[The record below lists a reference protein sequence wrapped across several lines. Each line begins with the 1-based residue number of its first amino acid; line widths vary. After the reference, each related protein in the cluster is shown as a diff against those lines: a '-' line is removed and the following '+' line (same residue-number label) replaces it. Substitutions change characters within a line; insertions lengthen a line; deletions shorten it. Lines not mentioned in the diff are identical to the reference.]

1 MARLILALSLL
12 FPIALHPQ
20 DAKEKQE
27 KEKLERE
34 KAKALAEAKAK
45 DPLSFDHNVRG
56 LMSRF
61 CYRCHNGE
69 KRKGDVNLQ
78 KDENPRLIAEN
89 RKTWQTALE
98 VLEQSQMPPKK
109 ENQPT
114 ADQRKHMIQFIKNTL
129 NSLDCERVREP
140 GRPVVRRLN
149 RTEYDNTILELTGLD
164 LNLADGFSPDA
175 TGYGFDN
182 IGEALAVSPVLIEQY
197 HQAARKLVGDLATHK
212 EAQRRVY
219 FVQPGGAVTDRDAA
233 RQVVERFALKAFR
246 RPAEAAFVDKLLGLY
261 DKARAG
267 GERHEAALRPMLTAV
282 LISPR
287 FFMRIESAR
296 PGVEGSYPVDDYDL
310 AVRLSYFL
318 WSGPP
323 DDELMALAAKG
334 ALGSVETLEAQ
345 ARRMLADPRSRS
357 LVENFFGQW
366 LQLRGLAAHKP
377 DAKHFPEF
385 TETLR
390 AAMQQEVNLF
400 LGEIVRKD
408 RPLTDLID
416 SDYTYLNEALARHY
430 GIEGVKGP
438 EMRRVALKDHRRG
451 GVLTS
456 AAVLMTQS
464 DPERNNVPRR
474 GNYIAASI
482 LGSPPPPPPPDVPA
496 LEDPKADG
504 KPMTLR
510 QRLEA
515 HRSKPDCMG
524 CHVKIDPLGFSLETF
539 DAIGRWRDQEAG
551 QPVDAT
557 GVLPDGRTLRGP
569 VELKQILMGRRD
581 EFART
586 MASNLLI
593 YALGRGLQLEDECVI
608 RDAQKAA
615 AAGEYRFSSVVLTIV
630 RSHPFRHRRN
640 PDF

>member
-12 FPIALHPQ
+12 FPLALHPQ

-27 KEKLERE
+27 KERLERE

-45 DPLSFDHNVRG
+45 DPLSFDHNIRG
-56 LMSRF
+56 LLTRF

-69 KRKGDVNLQ
+69 KRKGDINLQ

-89 RKTWQTALE
+89 RKSWQTALE

-114 ADQRKHMIQFIKNTL
+114 ADQRKHLIQFIKNTL

-140 GRPVVRRLN
+140 GRPVTRRLN
-149 RTEYDNTILELTGLD
+149 RTEYDNTIRELTGLD
-164 LNLADGFSPDA
+164 LKLADDFSPDA

-182 IGEALAVSPVLIEQY
+182 IGEVLAVSPVLVEQY
-197 HQAARKLVGDLATHK
+197 HQAARKLLAEIAERK
-212 EAQRRVY
+212 DARARV
-219 FVQPGGAVTDRDAA
+219 FSVQPGGAVKERDAA

-246 RPAEAAFVDKLLGLY
+246 RPAEPAFLDKLLGLY
-261 DKARAG
+261 DRARSG
-267 GERHEAALRPMLTAV
+267 GEGHEAAIRPMLTAV

-287 FFMRIESAR
+287 FFMRVESAR
-296 PGVEGSYPVDDYDL
+296 PGVEGPYPVDDYDL
-310 AVRLSYFL
+310 ATRLSYFL

-323 DDELMALAAKG
+323 DDDLLALAAKG
-334 ALGSVETLEAQ
+334 ALGSPEAVEAQ
-345 ARRMLADPRSRS
+345 ARRMLADPRSAE

-366 LQLRGLAAHKP
+366 LQLRGLATHKP

-385 TETLR
+385 TEPLR
-390 AAMQQEVNLF
+390 AAMQQEVRLF

-416 SDYTYLNEALARHY
+416 SDYAYVNEALARHY

-438 EMRRVALKDHRRG
+438 EMRRVTLKDRRRG

-482 LGSPPPPPPPDVPA
+482 LGSPPPPPPADVPA
-496 LEDPKADG
+496 LEDPKAES
-504 KPMTLR
+504 KPQTLR

-515 HRSKPDCMG
+515 HRTKPECAG
-524 CHVKIDPLGFSLETF
+524 CHSKIDPLGFGLETF

-551 QPVDAT
+551 APVDAS
-557 GVLPDGRTLRGP
+557 GVLPDGRAFRGP
-569 VELKQILMGRRD
+569 VELKQILLARRD
-581 EFART
+581 DFART
-586 MASNLLI
+586 LASNLLI

-630 RSHPFRHRRN
+630 RSHPFRHRKN